1 VLRSSKV
8 RNAGLKYLSKRLPK
22 LKAEEEEKLDEDSNS
37 EEEKIDRTTGSL
49 EKKILPPEEMD
60 MSLTSKREE
69 KELEV
74 IVTELNMEESQGAV
88 SNINEDFAKM
98 REPLLKELSEA
109 GINNNDNETNYP
121 NKSSLIVN
129 SILACLEDENSL
141 VQRNVLDFM
150 YTHLKLNFEYFS
162 DKEKMIFVEA
172 VLYLLY
178 RKELSLTRRVYSWL
192 FGKPNLDNKY
202 EINEKNKLVFL
213 IFLYLIYF
221 Y

>member
-1 VLRSSKV
+1 MLRSSKV

>member
-1 VLRSSKV
+1 
-8 RNAGLKYLSKRLPK
+8 
-22 LKAEEEEKLDEDSNS
+22 
-37 EEEKIDRTTGSL
+37 
-49 EKKILPPEEMD
+49 
-60 MSLTSKREE
+60 
-69 KELEV
+69 
-74 IVTELNMEESQGAV
+74 
-88 SNINEDFAKM
+88 
-98 REPLLKELSEA
+98 
-109 GINNNDNETNYP
+109 
-121 NKSSLIVN
+121 
-129 SILACLEDENSL
+129 
-141 VQRNVLDFM
+141 M

>member
-1 VLRSSKV
+1 MRSSKV

-37 EEEKIDRTTGSL
+37 EEEKNDRTTGIL
-49 EKKILPPEEMD
+49 EKKILPEDMD
-60 MSLTSKREE
+60 MSLSSKREE
-69 KELEV
+69 KEPEV
-74 IVTELNMEESQGAV
+74 LMTEQIIEETQNAV

-98 REPLLKELSEA
+98 REPLLKELTEA

-121 NKSSLIVN
+121 NKSSLVVN
-129 SILACLEDENSL
+129 AILACLEDENNL
-141 VQRNVLDFM
+141 VQRNALDFM
-150 YTHLKLNFEYFS
+150 YTHLKLNFEFFS

-178 RKELSLTRRVYSWL
+178 RKELSLTRRVYSWM

-202 EINEKNKLVFL
+202 EINEKNK
-213 IFLYLIYF
+213 
-221 Y
+221 